1 MDFLWPGR
9 AVAVFS
15 PPVNRGDAASVDLFT
30 GNGFLHRALHGTIG
44 NGFFR
49 TIDIDDVICNFAGG
63 AIGLVIFYITAS
75 IMRLFEH
82 KMYKKKFWWYVS
94 KIT

>member
-1 MDFLWPGR
+1 MAIPFGMLIPFIKKRSILKNMILCLCFGL
-9 AVAVFS
+9 AIETGQLM
-15 PPVNRGDAASVDLFT
+15 VNI
-30 GNGFLHRALHGTIG
+30 IG